1 MNYLLNL
8 TKTNNNNN
16 AGITSGIRYEHL
28 GLLKNGCA
36 VFVGSLLALGG
47 LWVLLNQSLAP
58 QFGMNGFLK
67 IILILFI
74 YFFAVQGLR
83 SWKAFSSCANGG
95 LLSSGFSL
103 LRLLFLW
110 GSGSRVQGLSCS
122 VAWDLPRLG
131 IETASLALAGRFFTT
146 ELLGKPLEGMDFI

>member
-1 MNYLLNL
+1 
-8 TKTNNNNN
+8 
-16 AGITSGIRYEHL
+16 
-28 GLLKNGCA
+28 
-36 VFVGSLLALGG
+36 
-47 LWVLLNQSLAP
+47 
-58 QFGMNGFLK
+58 MNGFLK